1 MHIRYKKR
9 FIEEKNGKK
18 NNRRKIKE
26 EKKLT
31 DRNGER
37 ETERQREPLGD
48 LRSPI
53 YFALVNFNKKVQR
66 FALDLQ
72 N

>member
-1 MHIRYKKR
+1 M
-9 FIEEKNGKK
+9 EEKNRKK
-18 NNRRKIKE
+18 
-26 EKKLT
+26 KKLT
-31 DRNGER
+31 DREGD
-37 ETERQREPLGD
+37 RQREPLGD

-72 N
+72 NLVIKNE